1 MRDCTSLVGSG
12 VETGVVII
20 RTGKRQ
26 GIRGKALS
34 LIQLVIEAKTLFR
47 RATIEISV
55 VGADVRVLQTK
66 KIKTRHRRAASWRV
80 RKRIPIVSSIHR
92 DNQSNLL
99 QVRSASDSERLAFR
113 FRQCRQQHRRQNGNN
128 RNDD

>member
-1 MRDCTSLVGSG
+1 MGDCTSLVGAG

-26 GIRGKALS
+26 GVRGKALS

-55 VGADVRVLQTK
+55 VGANVRFLQTK
-66 KIKTRHRRAASWRV
+66 KINTRHRRPASWRV
-80 RKRIPIVSSIHR
+80 RKRIAIVSSIHGH
-92 DNQSNLL
+92 NQPYLFQIGSAADP
-99 QVRSASDSERLAFR
+99 QRFARSEE
-113 FRQCRQQHRRQNGNN
+113 
-128 RNDD
+128 